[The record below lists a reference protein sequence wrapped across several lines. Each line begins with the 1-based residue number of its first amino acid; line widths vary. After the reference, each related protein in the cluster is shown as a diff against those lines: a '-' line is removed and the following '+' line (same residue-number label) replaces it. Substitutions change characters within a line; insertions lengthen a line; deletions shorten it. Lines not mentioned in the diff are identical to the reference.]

1 MGTFLE
7 LFQMERVQITKHFAH
22 EIYLYRI
29 KKNGGEVPFHYTKSA
44 DHILDMTKHGC
55 TGLDQMVAQT

>member
-1 MGTFLE
+1 
-7 LFQMERVQITKHFAH
+7 MERVQITKHFAH